1 MVVSNPPFRN
11 AKESLG
17 SGRREITGLIL
28 RRGGALLGKLGKALI
43 LGCLVFGGVLSVAGA
58 SLKAGVA
65 KVDITPPAGVPMW
78 GYAAR
83 HTAAQGTLDPL
94 YARVLVLEVGEKR
107 LALVDLDLGR
117 AFGPASIERL
127 RAAARQSSSI
137 SYTLV
142 QATHTHS
149 GPVILD
155 DYPSG
160 PPAWET
166 AALDKIAKAIEE
178 AHAHAVEAQLG
189 TGYGATYIGYN
200 RRRVNPD
207 GTVTM
212 FWTNPTRVPTAPVDP
227 MVSVLRVDTTEGKPL
242 AVLVNYSCHPVVF
255 GADNLQYSADFP
267 GVMTK
272 TVEQA
277 FGANPPLCFFNQGAP
292 GDINAFDAT
301 TPLQQDAI
309 GKRDWTGQHLGE
321 EAARVAQQ
329 IHTQAAAQPSL
340 DFVEDLIPFHLRWNP
355 EKFKDVLIAAYGEEF
370 FKNFA
375 PQIREDWQLPV
386 ATVLINKRIAVMTM
400 PGEPFVD
407 FQINWRDRCPVPD
420 AFFLGYAN
428 GYYGYFPTLKAA
440 SEGGYGTASATTWI
454 EVGAGERMVN
464 QALIRTY
471 EMLGRLVDTPEDRK

>member
-1 MVVSNPPFRN
+1 M
-11 AKESLG
+11 E
-17 SGRREITGLIL
+17 
-28 RRGGALLGKLGKALI
+28 KLGKAFI
-43 LGCLVFGGVLSVAGA
+43 LGCLVFGGVLSAEGA

-65 KVDITPPAGVPMW
+65 KVDITPPAGVRMW

-127 RAAARQSSSI
+127 RAAARQSSGI

-155 DYPSG
+155 EYPDG

-166 AALDKIAKAIEE
+166 AALDKIGKAIEE

-189 TGYGATYIGYN
+189 TGYGAIYIGYN

-212 FWTNPTRVPTAPVDP
+212 FWTNPTHVPTAPVDP
-227 MVSVLRVDTTEGKPL
+227 TVSVLRVDTTEGKPL

-301 TPLQQDAI
+301 TPLPQDAI

-321 EAARVAQQ
+321 EAARVATQ

-340 DFVEDLIPFHLRWNP
+340 DFVEDIIPFHLRWNL
-355 EKFKDVLIAAYGEEF
+355 EKYKHALIAALGEDF
-370 FKNFA
+370 VKNFA

-407 FQINWRDRCPVPD
+407 FQINWRDRCPVRD

-471 EMLGRLVDTPEDRK
+471 EMLGRLVDTPEDGK